1 MGRLGSFF
9 SGPQVH
15 SYPALMSAGTIAEIE
30 QLLNAGRP
38 ADALRSAE
46 RLCAKSRR
54 HVAAWLCAAQA
65 HTMLGNVDG
74 ADRAL
79 ETAFAL
85 APTDDRVR
93 LMGGRVDQ
101 QLGRMDRSAERLRA
115 VARGRSPDA
124 REAWMALCDTLYIA
138 NRIQE
143 LRDEVARP
151 VSWSDDLRYA
161 FHAARAH
168 AAADPERALATFM
181 QVATEAPWPTVRRV
195 AGFDAVRMLDKA
207 GRYQEAFALAQRVH
221 ADTGAPFDL
230 EGALSPLRMQRELL
244 AKGGRWF
251 EPQADRVEDLAM
263 VIAMPRSGTTLLEQM
278 LDRHPAISG
287 IGEYEGTR
295 LLSDA
300 LTSAGRAGKGLA
312 QLTRAE
318 ANDLQRDFLSDARRR
333 KRPGASWMFD
343 KNLRGWR
350 HLPAIAAVLPGT
362 RCITVRRDPRDTAIS
377 ILLSYF
383 HPINDG
389 WTASLESIRQLM
401 DARDAILPN
410 ALAALGL
417 PHEVVYYEDL
427 VDAPAENASRCLRMM
442 GLELTDE
449 VLRPE
454 ENTRVAFTLSHAQVQ
469 SPINRSSIGRW
480 RNYQW
485 AFGPEWD
492 SLVTRHESRRQ

>member
-1 MGRLGSFF
+1 MGRPGSFF
-9 SGPQVH
+9 SGLQVH
-15 SYPALMSAGTIAEIE
+15 SYPAPMSAGTIAEIE
-30 QLLNAGRP
+30 QLLNTGRA

-46 RLCAKSRR
+46 RLCAKTRR
-54 HVAAWLCAAQA
+54 NVAAWLCAAQA
-65 HTMLGNVDG
+65 HTMLGNVDA

-79 ETAFAL
+79 DTAFAL
-85 APTDDRVR
+85 APADDRVR
-93 LMGGRVDQ
+93 FMGGRIDQ

-138 NRIQE
+138 NRLQE

-168 AAADPERALATFM
+168 AAADPERSLATIM
-181 QVATEAPWPTVRRV
+181 HVAAEARWPAIRRV

-230 EGALSPLRMQRELL
+230 EGLLGPLRLQRELL

-287 IGEYEGTR
+287 IGEYDGTR
-295 LLSDA
+295 HLGEA
-300 LTSAGRAGKGLA
+300 LMSAGRAGKGLA
-312 QLTRAE
+312 HLTRAE
-318 ANDLQRDFLSDARRR
+318 AQGFQQAFLADARRR
-333 KRPGASWMFD
+333 KRAGASWMFD

-350 HLPAIAAVLPGT
+350 QLPAIAAVLPGT
-362 RCITVRRDPRDTAIS
+362 RCITVMRDPRDTAIS

-383 HPINDG
+383 VPTNDG

-401 DARDAILPN
+401 EARDAILPE

-427 VDAPAENASRCLRMM
+427 VDVPAEHAARCLRMM

-469 SPINRSSIGRW
+469 APINRSSIGRW

-492 SLVTRHESRRQ
+492 PLVARHESRRR